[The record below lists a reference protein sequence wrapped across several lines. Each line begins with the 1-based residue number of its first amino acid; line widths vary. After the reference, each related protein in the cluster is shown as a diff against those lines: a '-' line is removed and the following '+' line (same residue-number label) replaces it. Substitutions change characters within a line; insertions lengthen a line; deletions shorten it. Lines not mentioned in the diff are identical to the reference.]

1 MQTEEIVSRAASFSA
16 ANDNTP
22 LRYATTCSGIECAS
36 LAFEPL
42 GMTPVFFSEIE
53 PFPKAVLAHRWPH
66 VPNLGDL
73 NGIDGREWRGKV
85 DVFWGSPPCQTYSQI
100 GRRAGLNDPRGAL
113 SMKFVEVANDMD
125 PDTIIIENAKGLIDA
140 KSAPAFHALLC
151 ALTGEEE
158 GSGTPKFG
166 AEGVRRGPRRSVAW
180 RVLDALDFGL
190 PQHRERVFVVAT
202 SRTSGIDPAGVL
214 SVREGAERNHF
225 PQRKAWAHHPAANDE
240 GAAWFVNGDDR
251 PKIRC
256 EETAT
261 LRSQAHHAYV
271 VQGGR
276 IRRLTARE
284 WERLQGIPDD
294 YTLIP
299 GATVARRKTAIGNG
313 LAVPVVKW
321 IGKRLIKQVAAN
333 DNVEGGQ

>member
-1 MQTEEIVSRAASFSA
+1 MADPTKEIVA
-16 ANDNTP
+16 ANDNSR

-66 VPNLGDL
+66 VPDLGDL

-85 DVFWGSPPCQTYSQI
+85 DVFWGSPPCQTYSSI
-100 GRRAGLNDPRGAL
+100 GRRAGRADPRGEL
-113 SMKFVEVANDMD
+113 SFKFVEVANDMD
-125 PDTIIIENAKGLIDA
+125 PNTIIIENSKGLISNA
-140 KSAPAFHALLC
+140 KAFHALLC
-151 ALTGEEE
+151 DLSGEDD
-158 GSGTPKFG
+158 GSVTPKFG
-166 AEGVRRGPRRSVAW
+166 NEGVRHGPRRNVSW

-202 SRTSGIDPAGVL
+202 ARTSGIDPARVL
-214 SVREGAERNHF
+214 SVGGSSQRNYY
-225 PQRKAWAHHPAANDE
+225 PRRKDRTHHPAANDG
-240 GAAWFVNGDDR
+240 GAAWFVNGDTR

-261 LRSQAHHAYV
+261 LRAQAQHAFV
-271 VQGGR
+271 VQDGR

-294 YTLIP
+294 HTLIEFE
-299 GATVARRKTAIGNG
+299 GADATPAQRKKAVGNG
-313 LAVPVVKW
+313 LAVPVVRW
-321 IGKRLIKQVAAN
+321 IGKRLIEQVAAN
-333 DNVEGGQ
+333 DHAEGGQ